1 MDNNHEIED
10 LKPIRREPWNK
21 GKLIGAKPPL
31 RPSHVWSIRTKL
43 QMGNRKRDLALF
55 NLAIDSKL
63 RGCDVVALRVD
74 DVAPSGYAMDRAT
87 IRQKKT
93 GRPVRFELTDQTRS
107 AVDDYLRMTGRR
119 SGQFLFAGRGDTFGL
134 TTRQYARLV
143 HEWVASIGLDP
154 AKFGTHSLR
163 RTKAVLIYRRTGNLR
178 AVQLLLG
185 HSKIESTVR
194 YLGIEVDDAIEI
206 AEKIDI

>member
-1 MDNNHEIED
+1 MMTGQRTAR
-10 LKPIRREPWNK
+10 LGTKASLSGQSR
-21 GKLIGAKPPL
+21 PL

-43 QMGNRKRDLALF
+43 QMGDRKRDLALF
-55 NLAIDSKL
+55 NLVIDSKL

-119 SGQFLFAGRGDTFGL
+119 SGQFLFAGRGGTVGL

-143 HEWVASIGLDP
+143 HEWVASISLDP
-154 AKFGTHSLR
+154 VKFGTHSL
-163 RTKAVLIYRRTGNLR
+163 
-178 AVQLLLG
+178 
-185 HSKIESTVR
+185 
-194 YLGIEVDDAIEI
+194 
-206 AEKIDI
+206 